1 MGRRILAVLLSMVL
15 FLTIFIKSDAIN
27 VYAGEGDGYVEAETE
42 VETVAEETTVSEETV
57 ISAEAEETEE
67 VIEEVSE
74 TETPEVTPEE
84 SDASEATTDVSASDI
99 EETEATVGGDVTEAV
114 DVSGNSETVSGN
126 DSPVSLT
133 EDISDND
140 VTDVAESAVESTES
154 EALVCVRQ
162 IGGVSITVEAP
173 AGVFPAGTT
182 VSVTELTDAG
192 SINSIEDAVSDKF
205 SDNQTITVL
214 RAFDITMYDAN
225 GQEIQPDTTKGSV
238 KVSITNIN
246 TDEAIQNPDTAIEVF
261 HMDDALNRADA
272 VATTV
277 AKGEVS
283 FAAEHF
289 SPYVVVS
296 VEDNEA
302 EPDQPL
308 DENALIES
316 MKVSIV
322 DSKGKETV
330 LTDGADLKVSLDD
343 TIKVSYVFNHPIQI
357 VPVGGKVNNKVDG
370 YHVRVGQHYKVPGI
384 PAICVKPGGFSI
396 DVKNG
401 EETLG
406 QIHFAED
413 GSATLEIDSRFT
425 EPESAEGA
433 VAGFDLKLNLNKDDN
448 GDKEDYE
455 LTFGD
460 KTYTVKVSE
469 FMPQPPKVEKSSSTM
484 DSDGNIT
491 WTVTLTNDEKPIDYA
506 DGYTLTDTFS
516 AGQAYLEGSLEEVGG
531 AAITPT
537 VSGSTI
543 KWTYKDNTPSKVT
556 KFTYKTH
563 IDFLAL
569 TKDTNEGNTTVN
581 KEVTNNIKVTAPA
594 GTDYDAL
601 SISATSGSSVSK
613 NVDKWVDKTG
623 TQVDSTGKASWT
635 IVVKNNGF
643 TLKNVVLHD
652 DIVADDG
659 VTIEMSN
666 IKVVDAHGNTVAFDD
681 GHSGGNHTIAFDGL
695 MEGDAVYTVTYD
707 TTIKNYSEYLK
718 KNHEVPKNTAWLT
731 YEYDATGK
739 GTDWTPVKGPGV
751 DVNFTGPGIM
761 SKAAIKK
768 SPAGI
773 DRVNHTMDWR
783 VEINNNMQA
792 LTNVRVV
799 DAIPAGHTYVGI
811 KNVTVDGSAFTLA
824 DDAIDVTDPRNIM
837 VSFGDNVEGVKA
849 SFVITTKLTD
859 EESKIWASNASK
871 DYTNEVTLYSEGN
884 AEVKD
889 SATQKFKS
897 EVISKAAGDYDYST
911 HLIPYTLTVNQNKMP
926 MDNVVITDPL
936 DSRVEYVDGSS
947 NVAGT
952 VYDAHTNTLT
962 FNLGSID
969 AETVITFKV
978 KVKDGE
984 TFANNAKFSIPNNA
998 SLKSAQY
1005 NNNTSVSASTEI
1017 DNKVINKKGKRNK
1030 EVIEY
1035 TVDLNVAEQELYKNG
1050 IGEVVIQDTMGASL
1064 VLDESTVK
1072 LYEATV
1078 KSDGTLVPETLVPD
1092 AVVRVDKSNPQTV
1105 LQVVIPKNGDG
1116 KAYVLQYT
1124 ALMLK
1129 AKAKDFSNNVVIKG
1143 YGDGAINKS
1152 DVQYE
1157 EKDFSNVNFSK
1168 YVYYISGLKD
1178 ENDNSLILAGAH
1190 FQLLDPEEDYKIV
1203 DEADSDEDGEIM
1215 FVGVLKENHE
1225 YLLKETDAPEGYE
1238 IPITLKDGVVVKT
1251 KGKGYNAAM
1260 EEKDNQIVY
1269 NSKPSR
1275 EVNFALLNGTDKT
1288 TDLTGLSDTPAKI
1301 TVYKGATEVWNSDST
1316 EPFKAIYGT
1325 EYTVK
1330 ESTTPFGYH
1339 GDSASGYKFT
1349 IKEDTGELVLLT
1361 SSDDVKLSGDNITM
1375 YDTAK
1380 ESMSIMINDISE
1392 SQGRALKGAKFQVK
1406 QGSTVVKSFES
1417 EGLFKE
1423 ITLPEGDYTLTRVD
1437 APFGF
1442 EAESKALSFAIKK
1455 NAEGALEIET
1465 SSNIGNITVEGN
1477 KIVVPEVSKPADS
1490 VTVDPV
1496 VASGSDPA
1504 KEADLDFVLTPR
1516 KYADG
1521 SAVGLSDTP
1530 AWSKSEGTPMKLLP
1544 QVEYDLTVIDKNGKK
1559 VSKIVMIDEK
1569 GNLVVKDYPAPKPN
1583 PGGGKSWSYSAP
1595 ASTKSVDVLAD
1606 EYTAAGKKLAKTGG
1620 FMGTVAGYG
1629 AGFALMAAGLFMV
1642 RGKKKKN
1649 K

>member
-1 MGRRILAVLLSMVL
+1 MGRRFVAVLLSMAL
-15 FLTIFIKSDAIN
+15 FLTIFIKSDAIIG
-27 VYAGEGDGYVEAETE
+27 YAVDSDNCVEAENETE
-42 VETVAEETTVSEETV
+42 IITEETTISEEVPVQTV
-57 ISAEAEETEE
+57 EEETEE
-67 VIEEVSE
+67 ITETENSGDVSGDSESEEVS
-74 TETPEVTPEE
+74 V
-84 SDASEATTDVSASDI
+84 DVSASDI
-99 EETEATVGGDVTEAV
+99 EETVATAVDEVVDAV
-114 DVSGNSETVSGN
+114 DVSANEESVSDN
-126 DSPVSLT
+126 DSPIILT

-140 VTDVAESAVESTES
+140 VTEVVDTVESTES

-173 AGVFPAGTT
+173 AGVFSSGTT
-182 VSVTELTDAG
+182 VTVTELTDAG
-192 SINSIEDAVSDKF
+192 TMDSIENAVSDKL
-205 SDNQTITVL
+205 SDNQTITAI
-214 RAFDITMYDAN
+214 RAFDITMYNAE
-225 GQEIQPDTTKGSV
+225 GQEIQPDTSKGTV
-238 KVSITNIN
+238 KVSIANID
-246 TDEAIQNPDTAIEVF
+246 TTEAMQDADKAIEVF
-261 HMDDALNRADA
+261 HMDEALNNADA
-272 VATTV
+272 VDTTV
-277 AKGEVS
+277 AEGEVS

-289 SPYVVVS
+289 SAYVVVS

-330 LTDGADLKVSLDD
+330 LADGADLKVSLDD
-343 TIKVSYVFNHPIQI
+343 TIRVSYVFNHPIQI

-370 YHVRVGQHYKVPGI
+370 YHVRAGQHYKVPGI

-460 KTYTVKVSE
+460 KTYTVRVSE

-491 WTVTLTNDEKPIDYA
+491 WTVTLTNDGKPIEYA

-537 VSGSTI
+537 VSGNTV
-543 KWTYKDNTPSKVT
+543 KWTYKNNDASNVVQFK
-556 KFTYKTH
+556 YKTH

-569 TKDTNEGNTTVN
+569 TKDTNEDDFPVN

-601 SISATSGSSVSK
+601 SISATSGSNVSK
-613 NVDKWVDKTG
+613 TVDKWVDKSG
-623 TQVDSTGKASWT
+623 TDVDANGKATWK

-652 DIVADDG
+652 NIVADNG
-659 VTIEMSN
+659 VTIKMDN
-666 IKVVDAHGNTVAFDD
+666 IKVVDAHGNTVTFNKDSN
-681 GHSGGNHTIAFDGL
+681 GNNHSIAFAGL

-707 TTIKNYSEYLK
+707 TTIKNYDEYLK
-718 KNHEVPKNTAWLT
+718 ANHEVPKNTAWIT

-739 GTDWTPVKGPGV
+739 GTEWTPVKGPGV
-751 DVNFTGPGIM
+751 DAEFKGPGLM
-761 SKAAIKK
+761 AKAAVKK

-773 DRVNHTMDWR
+773 DRVNHTMDWSI
-783 VEINNNMQA
+783 EINNNKQA
-792 LTNVRVV
+792 LKEVSIS

-811 KNVTVDGSAFTLA
+811 KNVKIDGAAVTL
-824 DDAIDVTDPRNIM
+824 DDSAIDTTDPKNIK
-837 VSFGDNVEGVKA
+837 VSFGDSVENVTA
-849 SFVITTKLTD
+849 SLIITTKLTD

-871 DYTNEVTLYSEGN
+871 KYTNEVTLSSQGN
-884 AEVKD
+884 PDVTD
-889 SATQKFKS
+889 SADQTFKS
-897 EVISKAAGDYDYST
+897 EVIAKKAGSYDYST
-911 HLIPYTLTVNQNKMP
+911 HLIPYTITVNQNKMP

-936 DSRVEYVDGSS
+936 DSRLEYVDGSS

-952 VYDAHTNTLT
+952 VYDAGTNTLT

-969 AETVITFKV
+969 AETVITFNA

-984 TFANNAKFSIPNNA
+984 TFANNAKFEIPNSA

-1005 NNNTSVSASTEI
+1005 DKDTVVSTSTAI
-1017 DNKVINKKGKRNK
+1017 DNKVIAKKGTRNK
-1030 EVIEY
+1030 EVINY
-1035 TVDLNVAEQELYKNG
+1035 TVDLNVAGQKLYKDG
-1050 IGEVVIQDTMGASL
+1050 IEEVVIQDTMGASL

-1072 LYEATV
+1072 LREATV
-1078 KSDGTLVPETLVPD
+1078 NSDGSLTPDAVVSD

-1105 LQVVIPKNGDG
+1105 LQVVIPKSGDG
-1116 KAYVLQYT
+1116 KAYVLEYT

-1349 IKEDTGELVLLT
+1349 INEGTGELVLLT
-1361 SSDDVKLSGDNITM
+1361 DSDNVKLSGDNITM

-1392 SQGRALKGAKFQVK
+1392 SQGRALKGAKFQIK

-1423 ITLPEGDYTLTRVD
+1423 VTLPEGDYTLTRVD

-1442 EAESKALSFAIKK
+1442 EAESKALSFSIKK

-1465 SSNIGNITVEGN
+1465 SSNVGNITVDGN
-1477 KIVVPEVSKPADS
+1477 RIVVPEVSKPADS

-1496 VASGSDPA
+1496 AASGSDPA

-1544 QVEYDLTVIDKNGKK
+1544 QVEYVLTVTGKNGKK
-1559 VSKIVMIDEK
+1559 VSKIVMIDEN
-1569 GNLVVKDYPAPKPN
+1569 GNLVVKDYPTPAPTPN
-1583 PGGGKSWSYSAP
+1583 PGGGSSWSYSSPAP
-1595 ASTKSVDVLAD
+1595 TKSVEVLAD
-1606 EYTAAGKKLAKTGG
+1606 EYTATGMKLAKTGG

-1629 AGFALMAAGLFMV
+1629 AGFVLMAAGLLMV